1 MSSAPKV
8 AKKSGGMSRIK
19 SRATAK
25 ATGAETPALT
35 PSATPEPPVA
45 PQATETSPPAPASVP
60 APAARAAAPVGEGP
74 MTNLT
79 KVSVPQAVQA
89 QKTQLE
95 RAGARELFIDFTD
108 AGGGSATRVRTS
120 IHVGPEALDALY
132 ALQIDEAARFGKAP
146 KTYHYVE
153 LALLKF
159 IPTADEASQTADTS
173 VPHYE
178 PISTVVSK
186 EAKLVMRST
195 RKVKNASGVAVVK
208 HWYYTQAIVRNV
220 APSTYRPCPH
230 ERALPGT
237 PPLVFEM
244 VGCAGQGPCS
254 FAWC

>member
-1 MSSAPKV
+1 MSSAPKIT
-8 AKKSGGMSRIK
+8 KKAGGLGRLK

-25 ATGAETPALT
+25 ATGAETPAPA
-35 PSATPEPPVA
+35 PSATPEPPVT
-45 PQATETSPPAPASVP
+45 PQATEATPPAPA
-60 APAARAAAPVGEGP
+60 PAATDTLTPPTLGTAPVGEGP

-159 IPTADEASQTADTS
+159 MPTADEASQTADTS

-208 HWYYTQAIVRNV
+208 HWYYTQAIVRM
-220 APSTYRPCPH
+220 AQARR
-230 ERALPGT
+230 RALN
-237 PPLVFEM
+237 L
-244 VGCAGQGPCS
+244 
-254 FAWC
+254 

>member
-25 ATGAETPALT
+25 ATGAETPAPT
-35 PSATPEPPVA
+35 PSAAPEPPVT
-45 PQATETSPPAPASVP
+45 PQATEASPPAPDAASVP
-60 APAARAAAPVGEGP
+60 APATRATAPVGEGP

-159 IPTADEASQTADTS
+159 MPTADEASQTADTS

-208 HWYYTQAIVRNV
+208 HWYYTQAIVRM
-220 APSTYRPCPH
+220 AQARR
-230 ERALPGT
+230 RALN
-237 PPLVFEM
+237 L
-244 VGCAGQGPCS
+244 
-254 FAWC
+254 

>member
-8 AKKSGGMSRIK
+8 TKKSGGMSRIK

-25 ATGAETPALT
+25 ATGVEAPAPVQAATP
-35 PSATPEPPVA
+35 TPEPPVT
-45 PQATETSPPAPASVP
+45 PQATETSPPATAPAPASVP
-60 APAARAAAPVGEGP
+60 APAARAVAPVGEGP

-159 IPTADEASQTADTS
+159 MPTADEASQTADTS

-208 HWYYTQAIVRNV
+208 HWYYTQAIVRM
-220 APSTYRPCPH
+220 AQARR
-230 ERALPGT
+230 RALN
-237 PPLVFEM
+237 L
-244 VGCAGQGPCS
+244 
-254 FAWC
+254 

>member
-1 MSSAPKV
+1 MSSAPKI
-8 AKKSGGMSRIK
+8 AKKSGGLGRLK

-25 ATGAETPALT
+25 ATGAETPA
-35 PSATPEPPVA
+35 PAATPESPVA
-45 PQATETSPPAPASVP
+45 PQATGASSPTHAPAAARTPAPT
-60 APAARAAAPVGEGP
+60 ARAAAPVGEGA

-159 IPTADEASQTADTS
+159 MPTADEASQTADTS

-208 HWYYTQAIVRNV
+208 HWYYTQAIVRM
-220 APSTYRPCPH
+220 AQARRS
-230 ERALPGT
+230 ALN
-237 PPLVFEM
+237 L
-244 VGCAGQGPCS
+244 
-254 FAWC
+254 

>member
-25 ATGAETPALT
+25 ATGAETPAPT
-35 PSATPEPPVA
+35 PSAAPEPPVT
-45 PQATETSPPAPASVP
+45 PQATEASPPTPAPDAASVP
-60 APAARAAAPVGEGP
+60 APATRATAPVGEGP

-159 IPTADEASQTADTS
+159 MPTADETPQYLTTS
-173 VPHYE
+173 
-178 PISTVVSK
+178 
-186 EAKLVMRST
+186 RSP
-195 RKVKNASGVAVVK
+195 RWFPK
-208 HWYYTQAIVRNV
+208 R
-220 APSTYRPCPH
+220 PS
-230 ERALPGT
+230 
-237 PPLVFEM
+237 
-244 VGCAGQGPCS
+244 
-254 FAWC
+254 W

>member
-1 MSSAPKV
+1 MSSAPKIT
-8 AKKSGGMSRIK
+8 KKAGGLGRLK

-25 ATGAETPALT
+25 ATGAEAPAPVQAATP
-35 PSATPEPPVA
+35 TPEPPMA
-45 PQATETSPPAPASVP
+45 PQATETSSSPAPAPTAEQVP
-60 APAARAAAPVGEGP
+60 EAPVRGTPPVGEGP

-95 RAGARELFIDFTD
+95 QAGARELFIDFTD
-108 AGGGSATRVRTS
+108 VGGGFATRVRTS
-120 IHVGPEALDALY
+120 IHVAPEALDALY
-132 ALQIDEAARFGKAP
+132 ALQIDEAARFGKTP

-159 IPTADEASQTADTS
+159 MPTADEASQAVDTS

-178 PISTVVSK
+178 PISTMVSK

-208 HWYYTQAIVRNV
+208 QWYYTQAIVRMV
-220 APSTYRPCPH
+220 EARR
-230 ERALPGT
+230 RALN
-237 PPLVFEM
+237 L
-244 VGCAGQGPCS
+244 
-254 FAWC
+254 